1 MLNKILLK
9 IKSEFILFVSFIVAL
24 ISVFFVPISKDYV
37 SYIDFKVLAVLFSLM
52 IVIDGLQKHGFFTSF
67 AQRLLY
73 GKKRLRLLYLILVL
87 LPFISSMFITNDVAL
102 ITFVPF
108 CVLILKM
115 INKQEYL
122 IWTIVNQTI
131 AANLGSMATPIGNPQ
146 NLYLYGK
153 FSLSF
158 GGLVSII
165 YPYVLLSLI
174 YLLLSCLYI
183 KDEVISVKFD
193 KYFTFDIKQTAI
205 FIMLFLICL
214 LSVFNILDYKIL
226 LVIIVLAILI
236 FDKKLLRYADYSLIL
251 TFVCFFVFAGN
262 ISRIPQINDFIS
274 LLMEKNALVTS
285 IITSQ
290 IISNVP
296 SALLLSVFTNNY
308 QALIL
313 GCNIGGLGTLIASLA
328 SLISFKIYLK
338 SEKVEAKKYIITF
351 TILNVILLVL
361 FTIIALVL

>member
-9 IKSEFILFVSFIVAL
+9 IKSEFILFASFIAAL
-24 ISVFFVPISKDYV
+24 ISIFFVPISKEYI
-37 SYIDFKVLAVLFSLM
+37 SYIDFKVLVVLFSLM

-73 GKKRLRLLYLILVL
+73 GKKHLRFLYLILVL

-115 INKQEYL
+115 INKEKYL

-131 AANLGSMATPIGNPQ
+131 AANLGSMSTPIGNPQ

-153 FSLSF
+153 FSLNI
-158 GGLVSII
+158 GDLVSIV
-165 YPYVLLSLI
+165 YPYVILSLI
-174 YLLLSCLYI
+174 YLLLSSLYI
-183 KDEVISVKFD
+183 KDEIISVKFD
-193 KYFTFDIKQTAI
+193 KYFTFDVKQTFV
-205 FIMLFLICL
+205 FIVLFFICL
-214 LSVFNILDYKIL
+214 LSVLNILDYRVL
-226 LVIIVLAILI
+226 FLIIIIAILI
-236 FDKKLLRYADYSLIL
+236 FDKKLLKYSDYSLIL
-251 TFVCFFVFAGN
+251 TFVCFFIFSGN
-262 ISRIPQINDFIS
+262 ISKIPQINDFIS
-274 LLMEKNALVTS
+274 MLMEKNALITS

-290 IISNVP
+290 VISNVP
-296 SALLLSVFTNNY
+296 SALLLAAFTSNY
-308 QALIL
+308 HALIL
-313 GCNIGGLGTLIASLA
+313 GCDIGGLGTLIASLA

-338 SEKVEAKKYIITF
+338 TDNVEVKKYMIVF
-351 TILNVILLVL
+351 STINIILLVL